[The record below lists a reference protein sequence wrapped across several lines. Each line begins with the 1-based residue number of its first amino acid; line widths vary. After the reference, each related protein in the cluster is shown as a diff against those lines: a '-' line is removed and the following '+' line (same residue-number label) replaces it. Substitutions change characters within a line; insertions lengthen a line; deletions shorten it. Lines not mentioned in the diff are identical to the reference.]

1 MPPKTRLRVST
12 ISSAPMRPRFD
23 SFSVRAVNPEMS
35 ANISVPSMTR
45 QACPGTSSSQVRA
58 TRGT

>member
-1 MPPKTRLRVST
+1 MPPKTRLSVST

-23 SFSVRAVNPEMS
+23 SFSVRAVKPEMS

-45 QACPGTSSSQVRA
+45 HDCPGTSSSQVRA